1 MRCNMI
7 FSGKWYDVL
16 KIIGNIILPAIAAL
30 YGTIAGIWGLPY
42 AEQIIATVSAVAVFL
57 NTLLKISSDKYWS
70 EQLNKE

>member
-1 MRCNMI
+1 MI

>member
-1 MRCNMI
+1 MRCNII